1 MKKYILLVS
10 LAIVLSLWIAYSNTV
25 STIVFN
31 EGIKYKGR
39 VCVNYKD
46 VDTGTW
52 EELGCSINLIT
63 NIGKEF
69 VEDQLT
75 NPQTA
80 NTTKYIS
87 LSNTSTSP
95 SASWTKLPDEFTSLG
110 LSRAECTITDMGTGH
125 FNCTHTF
132 TATGSANNVQV
143 AGLNWNST
151 SDSDGNL
158 FAAATFTS
166 VNLEANDQLQVTWEI
181 TIS

>member
-1 MKKYILLVS
+1 MKKYILPVS
-10 LAIVLSLWIAYSNTV
+10 LAIVLSLWVAYSNTV
-25 STIVFN
+25 STMVFN

-39 VCVNYKD
+39 VCVSYKD
-46 VDTGTW
+46 ADTGTW
-52 EELGCSINLIT
+52 KDLGCSSNLIT
-63 NIGKEF
+63 DIGKEF

-110 LSRAECTITDMGTGH
+110 LSRAECTIMDMGTGQ

-132 TATGSANNVQV
+132 TATGSANNVNV
-143 AGLNWNST
+143 AGLNWNGA
-151 SDSDGNL
+151 SDSEGNL

-166 VNLEANDQLQVTWEI
+166 TNLEANDM
-181 TIS
+181 ISVIWIIQIS